1 MSCEEQVAPALERV
15 VEAHTLLRG
24 LGFESGGLAACHA
37 IHNGLTQLHQTH
49 GYWHGEKV
57 AIGVL
62 SSLFLTDKP
71 AAARKQQKN
80 WPTPNKAYTL

>member
-1 MSCEEQVAPALERV
+1 MSCEEQVVTPALERV
-15 VEAHTLLRG
+15 VEANTLL
-24 LGFESGGLAACHA
+24 SGLAACHA

-80 WPTPNKAYTL
+80 WPTPNKPYTL